1 MGVRRPEFVDLHIHT
16 IFSDGLFTPEE
27 VVAQATQLG
36 FSAVAITDHDSVD
49 GVDQAIRAVRGK
61 RIEIVPGAELSCNVN
76 GTDVHILG
84 HYFNH
89 HRPALQDFFARVRQ
103 RRLER
108 AEKMVQKLAEMG
120 VKVSFARVRELAGV
134 GAVGRPHLAQA
145 MVEAGV
151 VSNLN
156 EAFERYIGYH
166 APAYI
171 PKMRLTP
178 AQAVGF
184 IHENGGLAVVAH
196 PATYGNDDLL
206 YPVIAAGVDG
216 IEVWH
221 PEHNERTVAHYL
233 EVATKNRLLVTG
245 GSDCHG
251 GRKFG
256 RIYLG
261 DVRLPYKY
269 LAALKSRVKKFER

>member
-1 MGVRRPEFVDLHIHT
+1 MAVRSPEFVDLHIHT

-27 VVAQATQLG
+27 VVARATQLG

-49 GVDQAIRAVRGK
+49 GIDRAIRAVRGK
-61 RIEIVPGAELSCNVN
+61 GIEIVPGAELSCDVN
-76 GTDVHILG
+76 GNDVHILG
-84 HYFNH
+84 YYFNH
-89 HRPALQDFFARVRQ
+89 HRPALQDFFVRVRQ
-103 RRLER
+103 SRLER

-151 VSNLN
+151 VANLS

-206 YPVIAAGVDG
+206 YQVIAAGVDG

-221 PEHNERTVAHYL
+221 PEHNERMVAHYL

-261 DVRLPYKY
+261 EVRLPYKY
-269 LAALKSRVKKFER
+269 LVALKSRVKKIER